1 MASIT
6 RRGDLQWQARVRRKG
21 YPVQIKTFNTRA
33 EAEAWARLIES
44 EIDRGVFVSRAEA
57 ESTTLTEALDRYD
70 REIAA
75 SKKGY
80 VQEASLLRIWK
91 STVIASRPMASVRSA
106 DIAKLRDDWLKQTNP
121 PLKPASVVRR
131 LAVLSHVFSI
141 ARKEWGMESLLN
153 PLELVRKPPA
163 NNARTRRIAAETDT
177 ESGRQTEAGELE
189 RVVAASG
196 SDLLPAIIWLAVE
209 TAMRRGEIVDLQW
222 EHVDLRRRVA
232 HLPETKNGSSRD
244 VPLSTRAVEVLKE
257 QRKAAKTR
265 CDDGRVFPIRSDA
278 VTRAFERAVERA
290 RAIYVTECK
299 DAGKVPS
306 KSYLEDLRFHDLR
319 HEATSRLPS
328 SRNPACTLSQTE
340 PDCRTNSR
348 PNTLA
353 RGRPTWQ
360 KTACVKVISS
370 PLGGSDS
377 IDRPN
382 LISRS
387 SLDVVVARAAV
398 EAIWPPVPGSSL
410 WRSSSA
416 SRATWR
422 LFMPHLQG
430 YARTPVSWR
439 HPRSIQKSTRTGRD
453 SAGMESLGDPL
464 RRRQIRLAMPMG
476 RFERSRS
483 SRTPYQPG

>member
-57 ESTTLTEALDRYD
+57 ESTTLAEALDRYD

-80 VQEASLLRIWK
+80 VQEASLLRTWK
-91 STVIASRPMASVRSA
+91 GTVIASRPMASVRSA

-163 NNARTRRIAAETDT
+163 NNARTRRIAAAGTDT
-177 ESGRQTEAGELE
+177 DSPRQTEAGELE

-196 SDLLPAIIWLAVE
+196 SDLLPAIIWVAVE
-209 TAMRRGEIVDLQW
+209 TAMRRGEIVDLRW

-232 HLPETKNGSSRD
+232 HLPDTKNGSSRD

-257 QRKAAKTR
+257 QQKAARTR
-265 CDDGRVFPIRSDA
+265 SNDGKVFPIRSDA

-290 RAIYVTECK
+290 RAAYLTECK
-299 DAGKVPS
+299 DAGKSPS
-306 KSYLEDLRFHDLR
+306 KSYLTDLRFHDLR
-319 HEATSRLPS
+319 HEATSRLASIFPMH
-328 SRNPACTLSQTE
+328 E
-340 PDCRTNSR
+340 
-348 PNTLA
+348 LA
-353 RGRPTWQ
+353 KITGHRDPRMLMRYYHPHAEELA
-360 KTACVKVISS
+360 K
-370 PLGGSDS
+370 
-377 IDRPN
+377 
-382 LISRS
+382 
-387 SLDVVVARAAV
+387 
-398 EAIWPPVPGSSL
+398 
-410 WRSSSA
+410 
-416 SRATWR
+416 R
-422 LFMPHLQG
+422 L
-430 YARTPVSWR
+430 
-439 HPRSIQKSTRTGRD
+439 K
-453 SAGMESLGDPL
+453 
-464 RRRQIRLAMPMG
+464 
-476 RFERSRS
+476 
-483 SRTPYQPG
+483 